1 MLTAQRD
8 NGERLRLSRQERS
21 VIMRLSREPH
31 KLVSRAQLL
40 ESLGDTVGELSER
53 NVDYIINRLRKRLGD
68 NSREPRFI
76 ATQYGEGYVWIADPQ
91 SAAPAFGFLV
101 VGPVTGLAQAG
112 DAAVETLGGLSRAL
126 RRCLGQKRGV
136 VYRPDFDPAVERGQ
150 VDFGLAVSLHEE
162 KGTLHL
168 ALVLREL
175 ASQKTI
181 EAFRLTLPARR
192 GFLRE
197 LDDFAVRLTDTIW
210 TFIALPRD
218 ALSEPS
224 APPAYLRLHDAGA
237 LISGNIE
244 SWSEN
249 AQRLETARLRK
260 PDDPTI
266 AVLLAFNT
274 YARMLQESEITE
286 PLWRA
291 LEDEIE
297 TLVFEAL
304 PKIEND
310 PSILLGLAKL
320 LHFIDRG
327 HRDLATKLA
336 EQAFRQTTAFAAAFA
351 IRGQFLATDGDLPG
365 GIALYDQAIELAAS
379 GSQFHIYLLVNKAV
393 ALMAGNQRRAVEEL
407 TAELYLRDPRARLK
421 LGLMFLSPGAK
432 TVMPD
437 LLPVLESVT
446 VYQSNMLLSLL
457 YNVSVRQF
465 RSRSHQLHILR
476 GSVAHLTRRLGNEA
490 VPATLRRIFPELDR
504 RPSAKSA

>member
-1 MLTAQRD
+1 M
-8 NGERLRLSRQERS
+8 RLSRQERS
-21 VIMRLSREPH
+21 VILRLSREPH
-31 KLVSRAQLL
+31 KLVNRAQLL

-68 NSREPRFI
+68 DPRAPRFI
-76 ATQYGEGYVWIADPQ
+76 ATQYGEGYVWIADRQ
-91 SAAPAFGFLV
+91 SAAPVVGFLV

-112 DAAVETLGGLSRAL
+112 DAAAETLAGLSRAF
-126 RRCLGQKRGV
+126 RRCLGHQRGV
-136 VYRPDFDPAVERGQ
+136 VYRPDFDPAAEHHQ
-150 VDFGLAVSLHEE
+150 VDFGLAVSVHEE

-168 ALVLREL
+168 ALVLSEL
-175 ASQKTI
+175 ASQKTV

-197 LDDFAVRLTDTIW
+197 LDDFAVRLTDRIW
-210 TFIALPRD
+210 EYIALPRE

-249 AQRLETARLRK
+249 AQRLEKARLRK

-266 AVLLAFNT
+266 AVLLAFNV
-274 YARMLQESEITE
+274 YARMLQDNDISA
-286 PLWRA
+286 PLWGE

-297 TLVFEAL
+297 TLIFEAL
-304 PKIEND
+304 PRIEND

-336 EQAFRQTTAFAAAFA
+336 EQAFMQTTAFAAAFA
-351 IRGQFLATDGDLPG
+351 IRGQFLATEGNLQDG
-365 GIALYDQAIELAAS
+365 IMLYDQAIELADR
-379 GSQFHIYLLVNKAV
+379 GSQFHIYLLINKAV

-407 TAELYLRDPRARLK
+407 TAELYLLDPRARLK

-432 TVMPD
+432 TVTPD
-437 LLPVLESVT
+437 LLPVLDVIT
-446 VYQSNMLLSLL
+446 VHQSNMLLRLL

-465 RSRSHQLHILR
+465 SARSHQLHILR
-476 GSVAHLTRRLGNEA
+476 GPVTHLTRRLGGEA
-490 VPATLRRIFPELDR
+490 VPDMLQRLFPELDR